1 MQGIS
6 LVGVVVA
13 RGVLGARTLVG
24 VGRGGGAAVT
34 VAGALLRAGHA
45 VARQRGVANVATA
58 GRRP

>member
-1 MQGIS
+1 M
-6 LVGVVVA
+6 VA